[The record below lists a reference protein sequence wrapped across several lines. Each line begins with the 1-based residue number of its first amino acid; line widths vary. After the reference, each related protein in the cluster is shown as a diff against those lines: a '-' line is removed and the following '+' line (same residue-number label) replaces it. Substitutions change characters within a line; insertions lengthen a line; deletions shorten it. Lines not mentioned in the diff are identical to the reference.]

1 MEMSHPLNLTSFLP
15 ENIQAGYMHVIML
28 GVAVLIILLLGLY
41 ARTLR
46 SEVPT
51 KMQNVFEGFVGGIYK
66 LSDDVMG
73 VEGRPYVPVIIG
85 IGLYVGVSN
94 LFGLI
99 PGLIPP
105 TSNINT
111 TLAPALLVFFIY
123 NFIGIKKHGASYIK
137 HFLGPTEGAMKLLV
151 PFMFVIEIISHLAR
165 PLSLTMRLFGNIAG
179 EDLVVI
185 ILFMLVPFL
194 VPVPMFFLMIF
205 TSILQAFVFMMLA
218 MVYIAGALEEA
229 H

>member
-111 TLAPALLVFFIY
+111 TLAPALLVFFLY

>member
-1 MEMSHPLNLTSFLP
+1 MEMGHPLNLTSFLP

-51 KMQNVFEGFVGGIYK
+51 KMQNVFEGFIGGIYN

-111 TLAPALLVFFIY
+111 TLAPALLVFFLY
-123 NFIGIKKHGASYIK
+123 NFIGIKKHGVSYIK
-137 HFLGPTEGAMKLLV
+137 HFLGPTEGAMKLLA

>member
-111 TLAPALLVFFIY
+111 TLAPALLVFFLY

-194 VPVPMFFLMIF
+194 VPVPMFFLMVF